1 MNRGI
6 VYIAL
11 GTKYLEMAVTSAMS
25 LLRHSPNCPEI
36 LIFTDC
42 NDNQL
47 VLSDIRIEKLDPEI
61 TRSNP
66 YSSIINKTYLAG
78 YIKTQLD
85 KLSPFDVTLY
95 LDCDILA
102 VGDIDGIWD
111 YVGNGLSLAPAFSP
125 VTADDVDP
133 DLAATADDVDPDLAA
148 TYQKAG
154 HCQQYNAGVILF
166 NKSKK
171 ISKFFR
177 DWAKEWMIFEQSE
190 NTALI
195 RCLVDTGLNV
205 NQLPSKYNEFYPWK
219 NSSSK
224 LIHYIGVYKNC
235 LRQ

>member
-1 MNRGI
+1 MSKGI

-11 GTKYLEMAVTSAMS
+11 GTKYLEMAVASAMS
-25 LLRHSPNCPEI
+25 LIRHSPNCPEI

-42 NDNQL
+42 NENQQL
-47 VLSDIRIEKLDPEI
+47 LGDIEIQRLDSSI
-61 TRSNP
+61 TESNP
-66 YSSIINKTYLAG
+66 YSSIVNKTYLAG

-102 VGDIDGIWD
+102 VGDIAGIWD

-125 VTADDVDP
+125 VN
-133 DLAATADDVDPDLAA
+133 ADDVDPDLAA
-148 TYQKAG
+148 TYKKVG
-154 HCQQYNAGVILF
+154 NGQQYNAGVILF
-166 NKSKK
+166 NKRKK

-177 DWAKEWMIFEQSE
+177 AWAKECMIFKQSE

-195 RCLVDTGLNV
+195 RCLVDTGLDV
-205 NQLPSKYNEFYPWK
+205 NQLPAKYNEFYPYE
-219 NSSSK
+219 NSGTK
-224 LIHYIGVYKNC
+224 LVHYIGVYKRW